1 MVALVPLLAGCMAAA
16 GAAAGAAG
24 AIAYSER
31 GASTNLD
38 ASVGEVAQA
47 AEEVFAE
54 LGITTTERDMEDGGE
69 EIQLTG
75 ETTDGEMRVNVEI
88 EAEDSGLT
96 NVHVTAQ
103 EGTLDY
109 DRDYAEDVLRRIVSR
124 T

>member
-1 MVALVPLLAGCMAAA
+1 MVALVPLLAGCLAAA

-47 AEEVFAE
+47 AEAVFAE

-75 ETTDGEMRVNVEI
+75 ETTGGEMRVNVEI

-109 DRDYAEDVLRRIVSR
+109 DRDYAEDVLRRIISR